1 MDTYNSN
8 WKNEFQISFLKEDDK
23 KIEEL
28 SKGLQQLFS
37 GKYLEHLI
45 FENEEENMSV
55 YIGIGKEE
63 LTQNQILEITAFAAG
78 IMKEHKI
85 RKYDLDVST
94 FIELSGVSVLE
105 RVAQGLCLGN
115 FEKYKSYEECLKS
128 FTACFCGI
136 PDCEQQKAKTYILK
150 GQAIAEGVL
159 FARELVNCPANKLT
173 PVKMAGSIIHKLN
186 SLHCKCLKIQLMDT
200 EKLKKIGMDALYSVG
215 MSSENP
221 PYFLEIEYTPVK
233 SNANR
238 IGLVGKGVT
247 VDTGGYCLK
256 SASSMAGIK
265 GDMAGAAA
273 VAGAMYAVIKNGEKK
288 NVSAFL
294 PMCENRI
301 SDGSLLP
308 GDVISSYS
316 GKTIEVMN
324 TDAEGRLILA
334 DAVSYAAK
342 KGNVT
347 SILDIATL
355 TGSVVNMLGFSIAGV
370 LCDDDKLYKRFENAF
385 EKSGEQ
391 YHRLPFEK
399 EHEEMIKSE
408 VADVKNI
415 GGSCCGT
422 ITAGLFIR
430 KFAEQIPWIH
440 LDIAGTAWVD
450 TPLWKYQ
457 QTGATGAGV
466 STIYHLCETE

>member
-1 MDTYNSN
+1 MNTYNN
-8 WKNEFQISFLKEDDK
+8 WKNEFQISFIKEDDK
-23 KIEEL
+23 RIKQL
-28 SKGLQQLFS
+28 SSGLQHLFQ
-37 GKYLEHLI
+37 GKYLEQLI
-45 FENEEENMSV
+45 FENEEKNMSV
-55 YIGIGKEE
+55 YIGIGKEN
-63 LTQNQILEITAFAAG
+63 LTQNQILEVTAFASQ
-78 IMKEHKI
+78 IMKEHQI
-85 RKYDLDVST
+85 VKYDLDVSA
-94 FIELSGVSVLE
+94 FIEMSGVAVLE
-105 RVAQGLCLGN
+105 SVAQGICLGN
-115 FEKYKSYEECLKS
+115 FEKYKPYEECLKA

-136 PDCEQQKAKTYILK
+136 PDLEQKKAKTYILK

-159 FARELVNCPANKLT
+159 FARDLVNCPANKLT
-173 PVKMAGSIIHKLN
+173 PVKLAGSIMKKLN
-186 SLHCKCLKIQLMDT
+186 SLHCKYLKMQLIDAD
-200 EKLKKIGMDALYSVG
+200 KLKKIGMDALCSVG

-221 PYFLEIEYTPVK
+221 PYFLEIEYTP
-233 SNANR
+233 NREDHDR

-256 SASSMAGIK
+256 AASSMAGIK

-273 VAGAMYAVIKNGEKK
+273 VAGAMYALVKNEEKK

-294 PMCENRI
+294 PLCENRI
-301 SDGSLLP
+301 SNGSLLP

-334 DAVSYAAK
+334 DAVSYAVK

-370 LCDDDKLYKRFENAF
+370 LCDNDKFYNEFAKAF
-385 EKSGEQ
+385 QKSGEQ

-430 KFAEQIPWIH
+430 KFAEGTPWIH
-440 LDIAGTAWVD
+440 LDIAGTAWLD
-450 TPLWKYQ
+450 CPIWKYQ
-457 QTGATGAGV
+457 KTGATGAGV
-466 STIYHLCETE
+466 STIYHLCEEE